1 MYNVSEIEIYA
12 NWILD
17 EIKKARS
24 KHKKADM
31 RFIKSLGKSIGV
43 LAEQQEMCFEHNK
56 IPICGVSQF

>member
-1 MYNVSEIEIYA
+1 MYNYNSIETFA
-12 NWILD
+12 SWILD

-56 IPICGVSQF
+56 IPTHGVSQF